1 MASGFAIT
9 ITAVDKASKVMENIT
24 KRINTMNAPIRRFKA
39 SFGKFMDA
47 AGITRAA
54 GAMRGL
60 ARSGLSAAS
69 SLLRIV
75 EPMGILTS
83 AASLAGLYQLT
94 TSWARFGTQLGL
106 DARRIGIMP
115 DKLQALQGAA
125 ELAGSSAGSLSSGL
139 RGLHDNMV
147 NAIGG
152 RNNEALLYFRQL
164 GINIGNMRQ
173 GARSVTEVLPQLAD
187 KIAAIKDPTL
197 QARVAVETLGS
208 AGEDLIPFLLLGS
221 KGIDQLN
228 ADMRRYGLTNRAGV
242 DAANNLRMAQTRLGW
257 ATRGLAYS
265 IAEQAAPGLQAL
277 FGWFTNIISKNREL
291 IAARV
296 GAAIQA
302 FAGWIMT
309 VDWQGVG
316 DEINTIFQNV
326 QSTAK
331 EMGGWKE
338 VAKDVGN
345 VVMEVL
351 VARLLLGFGA
361 TLVKVIQITKALK
374 GMALAAAGADA
385 AAAAAGAGGKG
396 GFLWKA
402 LKFIGLTGLNLTKW
416 PLAGYVGY
424 KAATMGRASLSSNDT
439 IMRGKALPD
448 EIAKEGRAAAARY
461 GLSPN
466 RFLSLLRTEQG
477 GYDEVSAAG
486 AFGPGQLMPGTARD
500 LGVATSVKD
509 PNYTWQS
516 NVDAS
521 AKYFRQMLDKSHGS
535 YSVAEARYNAGP
547 NSAGVAKFEQ
557 TGDFS
562 ALPGETQDYV
572 RSIDTETAV
581 ADRQQRRAADS
592 GVPSKMTIQL
602 EVHDKNGGN
611 TSVRVR
617 DVKTQGGVSPRVVA
631 PMPNQ

>member
-1 MASGFAIT
+1 MASSGFAIT
-9 ITAVDKASKVMENIT
+9 ITAIDKASKVMDNIT
-24 KRINTMNAPIRRFKA
+24 KRINAMNAPIRRFKA

-69 SLLRIV
+69 SLLRII

-164 GINIGNMRQ
+164 GINIGTMRQ

-187 KIAAIKDPTL
+187 KIAALKDPTL
-197 QARVAVETLGS
+197 QARVATATLGA
-208 AGEDLIPFLLLGS
+208 AGEDLLPFLRMGA
-221 KGIDQLN
+221 KGIQQYQ
-228 ADMRRYGLTNRAGV
+228 AEMQRYGLTNRAGV

-302 FAGWIMT
+302 FASWIMT

-361 TLVKVIQITKALK
+361 TLLKVIQITKALK
-374 GMALAAAGADA
+374 QMAVVAAV
-385 AAAAAGAGGKG
+385 AGGG
-396 GFLWKA
+396 GKRGLLWGA
-402 LKFIGLTGLNLTKW
+402 LKLLGRTGLRIAGVGGILGGAYLGLT
-416 PLAGYVGY
+416 AG
-424 KAATMGRASLSSNDT
+424 KASLGKNDT

-448 EIAKEGRAAAARY
+448 DIAKEGRAAAARY
-461 GLSPN
+461 GLDPN

-477 GYDEVSAAG
+477 GYKNVSPAG

-500 LGVATSVKD
+500 LGIADSVDD
-509 PNYTWQS
+509 PNYTWQG
-516 NVDAS
+516 NIEGS
-521 AKYFRQMLDKSHGS
+521 ARYLRQMVDRSQGN

-547 NSAGVAKFEQ
+547 NSAGVSQFEQ

-581 ADRQQRRAADS
+581 ADRQQRRAAES

>member
-1 MASGFAIT
+1 MASGFTIT
-9 ITAVDKASKVMENIT
+9 ISAVDRASKVMDNIT
-24 KRINTMNAPIRRFKA
+24 KRINAMNAPARRFKA

-69 SLLRIV
+69 SLLRII

-106 DARRIGIMP
+106 DAQRIGIMP
-115 DKLQALQGAA
+115 EKLQALQGAA
-125 ELAGSSAGSLSSGL
+125 DLAGSSASSLSSGL

-187 KIAAIKDPTL
+187 KIAALKDPTL
-197 QARVAVETLGS
+197 QARVATATLGA
-208 AGEDLIPFLLLGS
+208 AGEDLLPFLRMGA
-221 KGIDQLN
+221 KGIQQYQ
-228 ADMRRYGLTNRAGV
+228 AEMQRYGLTNRAGV

-277 FGWFTNIISKNREL
+277 FSWFTNIIAKNREL

-302 FAGWIMT
+302 FASWIMT

-316 DEINTIFQNV
+316 DEINTIFENV

-361 TLVKVIQITKALK
+361 TLLKVIQITKALK
-374 GMALAAAGADA
+374 EMAVVAAVAGGGGGGKGGLLWGALKLLGRTGLRI
-385 AAAAAGAGGKG
+385 AGAGGVLG
-396 GFLWKA
+396 GIYFGMTAGKA
-402 LKFIGLTGLNLTKW
+402 
-416 PLAGYVGY
+416 PLG
-424 KAATMGRASLSSNDT
+424 KNDT

-448 EIAKEGRAAAARY
+448 DIANEGRAAAARY
-461 GLSPN
+461 GLNPN

-477 GYDEVSAAG
+477 GYNNVSPAG

-500 LGVATSVKD
+500 LGVADSIND

-516 NVDAS
+516 NIDAS
-521 AKYFRQMLDKSHGS
+521 ARYFRQMVDKSQGN

-547 NSAGVAKFEQ
+547 SSKGVADFEK
-557 TGDFS
+557 TGNFS

-581 ADRQQRRAADS
+581 AERQQRRTAEA
-592 GVPSKMTIQL
+592 GAPSKMTIQL
-602 EVHDKNGGN
+602 EVHDKSNSN

-617 DVKTQGGVSPRVVA
+617 DVKTQGGIAPRVVA

>member
-164 GINIGNMRQ
+164 GINIGTMRQ

-187 KIAAIKDPTL
+187 KIAALKDPTL
-197 QARVAVETLGS
+197 QARVATATLGA
-208 AGEDLIPFLLLGS
+208 AGEDLLPFLRMGA
-221 KGIDQLN
+221 KGIQQYQ
-228 ADMRRYGLTNRAGV
+228 AEMQRYGLTNRAGV
-242 DAANNLRMAQTRLGW
+242 DAANNLRMAQTRLDW

-361 TLVKVIQITKALK
+361 TLLKVIQITKALRE
-374 GMALAAAGADA
+374 MAIVAAVAG
-385 AAAAAGAGGKG
+385 GGGKG
-396 GFLWKA
+396 GFLSGI
-402 LKFIGLTGLNLTKW
+402 LKLLGRTGLRIAGAGGVLGGIYLGMTAGKT
-416 PLAGYVGY
+416 PLG
-424 KAATMGRASLSSNDT
+424 KNDT
-439 IMRGKALPD
+439 IMRGQALPD

-461 GLSPN
+461 GLDPN
-466 RFLSLLRTEQG
+466 RFLSLLRTEG
-477 GYDEVSAAG
+477 GGKENVSSAG
-486 AFGPGQLMPGTARD
+486 AFGPGQLMPDTARD
-500 LGVATSVKD
+500 LGVATSVDD

-516 NVDAS
+516 NIDGA
-521 AKYFRQMLDKSHGS
+521 ARYLRQMVDKSQGN

-547 NSAGVAKFEQ
+547 NSKGVAKFEQ

-562 ALPGETQDYV
+562 ALPAETQDYV

-581 ADRQQRRAADS
+581 AARQQRRAADS

>member
-1 MASGFAIT
+1 MASGFTIT
-9 ITAVDKASKVMENIT
+9 ISAVDRASKVMDNIT
-24 KRINTMNAPIRRFKA
+24 KRINAMNAPARRFKA

-69 SLLRIV
+69 SLLRII

-106 DARRIGIMP
+106 DAQRIGIMP
-115 DKLQALQGAA
+115 EKLQALQGAA
-125 ELAGSSAGSLSSGL
+125 DLAGSSAGSLSSGL

-187 KIAAIKDPTL
+187 KIAALKDPTL
-197 QARVAVETLGS
+197 QARVATATLGA
-208 AGEDLIPFLLLGS
+208 AGEDLLPFLRMGA
-221 KGIDQLN
+221 KGIQQYQ
-228 ADMRRYGLTNRAGV
+228 AEMQRYGLTNRAGV

-277 FGWFTNIISKNREL
+277 FSWFTNIIAKNREL

-302 FAGWIMT
+302 FASWIMT

-316 DEINTIFQNV
+316 DEINTIFENV

-361 TLVKVIQITKALK
+361 TLLKVIQITKALK
-374 GMALAAAGADA
+374 EMAVVAAVAGGGGKGGLLWGALKLLGRTGLRI
-385 AAAAAGAGGKG
+385 AGAGGVLG
-396 GFLWKA
+396 GIYFGMTAGK
-402 LKFIGLTGLNLTKW
+402 T
-416 PLAGYVGY
+416 PLG
-424 KAATMGRASLSSNDT
+424 KNDT

-448 EIAKEGRAAAARY
+448 DIANEGRAAAARY
-461 GLSPN
+461 GLNPN

-477 GYDEVSAAG
+477 GYNNVSPAG

-500 LGVATSVKD
+500 LGVADSIND

-516 NVDAS
+516 NIDAS
-521 AKYFRQMLDKSHGS
+521 ARYFRQMVDKSQGN

-547 NSAGVAKFEQ
+547 SSKGVADFEK
-557 TGDFS
+557 TGNFS

-581 ADRQQRRAADS
+581 AERQQRRTAEA
-592 GVPSKMTIQL
+592 GAPSKMTIQL
-602 EVHDKNGGN
+602 EVHDKSNSN

-617 DVKTQGGVSPRVVA
+617 DVKTQGGIAPRVVA